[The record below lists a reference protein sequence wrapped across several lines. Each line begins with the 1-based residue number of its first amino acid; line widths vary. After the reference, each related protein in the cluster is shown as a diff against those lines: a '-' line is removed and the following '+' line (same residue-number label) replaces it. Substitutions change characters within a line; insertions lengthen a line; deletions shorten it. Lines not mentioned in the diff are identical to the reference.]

1 MDLGIHGKKALVC
14 GASAGLGYA
23 CAQALVQ
30 EGAHVVIVARTEAPL
45 LAAAEQHA
53 RARGCCKLTLEVLTG
68 NARALKS
75 YLGFGFEPYALDP
88 AAGQASFM
96 QKWL

>member
-1 MDLGIHGKKALVC
+1 MNSPPKRADKHVLFRLECPGLLFGIKGVPLGAQRC
-14 GASAGLGYA
+14 GLG
-23 CAQALVQ
+23 AQ
-30 EGAHVVIVARTEAPL
+30 
-45 LAAAEQHA
+45 QHA
-53 RARGCCKLTLEVLTG
+53 IDRGCCKLTLEVLTG
-68 NARALKS
+68 NARALTS